1 LIAMPIPC
9 PFCLQENVAGALVC
23 ASCARDIAVPASLL
37 AERDEL
43 CRKRDA
49 AREEL
54 SRAKRELEELKR
66 GKQFRLVP

>member
-1 LIAMPIPC
+1 MPIAC
-9 PFCLQENVAGALVC
+9 PFCQQENAAAALVC
-23 ASCARDIAVPASLL
+23 AACSRDIAVPASLL

-54 SRAKRELEELKR
+54 SRAKRELEELRR
-66 GKQFRLVP
+66 GKKFRPL

>member
-1 LIAMPIPC
+1 MPVAC
-9 PFCLQENVAGALVC
+9 PFCLQENAAAALVC
-23 ASCARDIAVPASLL
+23 AACSRDIAVPASLL

-54 SRAKRELEELKR
+54 SRAKRELEELRR
-66 GKQFRLVP
+66 GKKFRPL

>member
-1 LIAMPIPC
+1 MPTPC
-9 PFCLQENVAGALVC
+9 PFCLQENADAALVC
-23 ASCARDIAVPASLL
+23 AACARDIAVPASLL

-54 SRAKRELEELKR
+54 SRAKRELD
-66 GKQFRLVP
+66 RLNRFNKSRPV

>member
-1 LIAMPIPC
+1 MPIAC
-9 PFCLQENVAGALVC
+9 PFCLQENAAAALVC
-23 ASCARDIAVPASLL
+23 AACSRDIAVPASLL

-54 SRAKRELEELKR
+54 SNAKRELEELRR
-66 GKQFRLVP
+66 GKNFRPL

>member
-1 LIAMPIPC
+1 MPTPC
-9 PFCLQENVAGALVC
+9 PFCRQENAAGALVC
-23 ASCARDIAVPASLL
+23 AACARDIAVPASLL

-54 SRAKRELEELKR
+54 SKARRELEGLKR
-66 GKQFRLVP
+66 DKKFRLVPPI